1 MKAIAFFDFDGT
13 ISTRDSLWCFLQ
25 HTFGSRLVL
34 KLAQASPY
42 IILYKA
48 KLMRNDVAK
57 ANMFRVMFGD
67 IAATDFDEYGH
78 SYSRESIDDIIKQS
92 ALEKIQWHKDQ
103 GHEVVVVSAS
113 LKNWLQPWCDK
124 QDVQLLCTQ
133 FKENNGKMKWEF
145 NPANCHGPAKVDC
158 IKSQYD
164 LEQFDKI
171 YAYGDSSG
179 DTEMLAIADE
189 PHYRVFT

>member
-13 ISTRDSLWCFLQ
+13 ISTRDSLWCFLR
-25 HTFGSRLVL
+25 HTFGARLVL

-42 IILYKA
+42 ILLFKA
-48 KLMRNDVAK
+48 KLMKNDVAK

-67 IAATDFDEYGH
+67 IAVRDFDAYGS
-78 SYSRESIDDIIKQS
+78 SYSNESIQNIVKES
-92 ALEKIQWHKDQ
+92 ALDKIQWHKEQ

-113 LKNWLQPWCDK
+113 LKNWLQPWCEK
-124 QDVQLLCTQ
+124 QEVKLLCTQ
-133 FKENNGKMKWEF
+133 FTEDAGKMKWEY
-145 NPANCHGPAKVDC
+145 NPANCHGPAKVDR
-158 IKSQYD
+158 IKASYD

-189 PHYRVFT
+189 PHYRVFK